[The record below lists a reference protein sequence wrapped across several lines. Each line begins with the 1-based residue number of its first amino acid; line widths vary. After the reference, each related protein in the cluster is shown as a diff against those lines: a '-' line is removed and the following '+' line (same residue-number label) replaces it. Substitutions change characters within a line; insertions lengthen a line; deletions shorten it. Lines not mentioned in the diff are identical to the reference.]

1 MMKSITFAA
10 LAAITLGA
18 ATPALAVDTWLFGY
32 SPVGSQILTDGSNSI
47 QATQTGWF
55 DQEGTHNAGNTNYFV
70 GNFGGN
76 FELRNFFSFDARGVF
91 NSAWLEIGNQ
101 GGTGGG
107 GGFNP
112 GAGTSVT
119 WTLYDL
125 ATTIDTSLQ
134 YSDVS
139 IFNDLG
145 TGTVYGSVTVSG
157 PTNLVKVSLNNDGLA
172 ALNAAANAGTAF
184 NVGGSLSFS
193 DVVPEPASWAMMIA
207 GFGLVGAAMRRRSA
221 ALAA

>member
-1 MMKSITFAA
+1 MKIISFAA

-32 SPVGSQILTDGSNSI
+32 SPFGTQVVTDGTNSF

-55 DQEGTHNAGNTNYFV
+55 NQDGGHDAGNTNYFV

-76 FELRNFFSFDARGVF
+76 FELRNFFSFNPTGTFTTA
-91 NSAWLEIGNQ
+91 ALEIGNP
-101 GGTGGG
+101 GGIGGG

-125 ATTIDTSLQ
+125 ATTINSSQ
-134 YSDVS
+134 SYSDVS

-157 PTNLVKVSLNNDGLA
+157 ATNLVTVSLNSAGLS
-172 ALNAAANAGTAF
+172 ALNEAANAGTAF
-184 NVGGSLSFS
+184 NVGGSLSFG
-193 DVVPEPASWAMMIA
+193 DVVPEPASWAMLIA

>member
-1 MMKSITFAA
+1 MKTITFAA
-10 LAAITLGA
+10 LAAFTLGA
-18 ATPALAVDTWLFGY
+18 AAPALAVDTWLFGY
-32 SPVGSQILTDGSNSI
+32 SPAGQQLLTDGTNDFQASN
-47 QATQTGWF
+47 TGWF
-55 DQEGTHNAGNTNYFV
+55 NQLGQHSGGNTNYFV

-76 FELRNFFSFDARGVF
+76 FELRNFFSFNPTGSF
-91 NSAWLEIGNQ
+91 TSASLKIGNA
-101 GGTGGG
+101 GGIGPT

-125 ATTIDTSLQ
+125 ATTIDASQT

-145 TGTVYGSVTVSG
+145 TGVVYGQVTVSAA
-157 PTNLVKVSLNNDGLA
+157 TNLVTVKLNGAGLS

-184 NVGGSLSFS
+184 NVGGSLSTA
-193 DVVPEPASWAMMIA
+193 VVPEPASWAMLIA
-207 GFGLVGAAMRRRSA
+207 GFGLVGAAMRRRKA

>member
-18 ATPALAVDTWLFGY
+18 ATPALAVDTWLFGF
-32 SPVGSQILTDGSNSI
+32 SPSGSQILTDGSNSI

-55 DQEGTHNAGNTNYFV
+55 NQEGTHEANNNNYFV

-91 NSAWLEIGNQ
+91 NTAWLEIGNDPSS
-101 GGTGGG
+101 
-107 GGFNP
+107 GFNP

-157 PTNLVKVSLNNDGLA
+157 PTSLVKVSLNNAGLA